1 MGYAPFAIG
10 VLGVV
15 AALQAPSAMV
25 TCDRGATGE
34 LTVQSPSVVMADSPG
49 ATRFYVRLDMSNVP
63 AARQTFP
70 GGEIQGIPTQVSGTV
85 TLFLQPG
92 EKTEITVPLTGTA
105 AGDRVLMTGHG
116 TLDHGA
122 REAAPGIY
130 QLHATDLA
138 ISVPSAG
145 PCRVSDTEPVGE
157 FFMRPARAPAGGES
171 HDTLVAVIQ
180 RLMMVLVIVAAGG
193 FIYTNRP
200 ERLRRGRRPHTAGT
214 PAPKRIDEPAGFEA
228 RPHLRFFR
236 TFASMTAGCLLTLG
250 LVVSCVIDRH
260 TTLEDLPGLPG
271 QPSAPAPPPPR
282 PAGNA

>member
-1 MGYAPFAIG
+1 MIG
-10 VLGVV
+10 VLGIF
-15 AALQAPSAMV
+15 ATFQAPSALV

-49 ATRFYVRLDMSNVP
+49 AARFHVRLDISNVP

-70 GGEIQGIPTQVSGTV
+70 GGEIHGIPTQVTGNV

-92 EKTEITVPLTGTA
+92 EKPEITVPLSGTA
-105 AGDRVLMTGHG
+105 AGDRIFMTGHG
-116 TLDHGA
+116 TLDPGK
-122 REAAPGIY
+122 AAPGMY
-130 QLHATDLA
+130 QLHATNLA

-157 FFMRPARAPAGGES
+157 FFMQPGRAPAGGES

-180 RLMMVLVIVAAGG
+180 RLMMALVIVAAGV

-200 ERLRRGRRPHTAGT
+200 ERLRRDRRPHTAGP
-214 PAPKRIDEPAGFEA
+214 PAPTHIKEPAGFEA

-236 TFASMTAGCLLTLG
+236 TFASMTAGGLLTLG
-250 LVVSCVIDRH
+250 LAVSCVIDRH
-260 TTLEDLPGLPG
+260 TTVEDLPRLPG
-271 QPSAPAPPPPR
+271 QPSAPAPPPPP

>member
-1 MGYAPFAIG
+1 MGYAPFVIG
-10 VLGVV
+10 ALGII
-15 AALQAPSAMV
+15 ATLQAPSAMV

-34 LTVQSPSVVMADSPG
+34 LTVQSPSIVMADSPG
-49 ATRFYVRLDMSNVP
+49 TARFYVRLDISNVP
-63 AARQTFP
+63 ATRQTFP
-70 GGEIQGIPTQVSGTV
+70 GGETHGIPTQVTGNV

-92 EKTEITVPLTGTA
+92 EKTEITVPLSGTA
-105 AGDRVLMTGHG
+105 AGDRVFLTGHG
-116 TLDHGA
+116 TLDPGK
-122 REAAPGIY
+122 AAPGIHR
-130 QLHATDLA
+130 LHATNLA

-145 PCRVSDTEPVGE
+145 PCRLSDTEPVGE
-157 FFMRPARAPAGGES
+157 FFMQPARAPAGGES
-171 HDTLVAVIQ
+171 YDALVAVIQ
-180 RLMMVLVIVAAGG
+180 RLMMALVIVAAGV

-200 ERLRRGRRPHTAGT
+200 ERLRRDRRPHTAGT
-214 PAPKRIDEPAGFEA
+214 PAPKHSTEPAGFET

-236 TFASMTAGCLLTLG
+236 TFASMAAGCLLTLG